1 MGQTWSWKVVRISGI
16 VVSGHATCLLLVVW
30 FAGAYWFETKDVAR
44 VASRIQAALA
54 RAAA

>member
-16 VVSGHATCLLLVVW
+16 VVSVHATFLLLVVW